1 MEEIGVNNSAL
12 FIPSSAVSTNVII
25 TVILTVKESIED
37 INTISAKVTSDIS
50 HVVCDSAILMLYPDK
65 SVIILAQFAGLR
77 PLLNAR
83 LTCMILQLSVLCFEF
98 SVACLKLSY
107 LFK

>member
-1 MEEIGVNNSAL
+1 MEDIRVNNSAL

-25 TVILTVKESIED
+25 TVILTVKEAIED

-65 SVIILAQFAGLR
+65 SVSVLTQFAGLKS
-77 PLLNAR
+77 LLSSR
-83 LTCMILQLSVLCFEF
+83 S
-98 SVACLKLSY
+98 CL
-107 LFK
+107 